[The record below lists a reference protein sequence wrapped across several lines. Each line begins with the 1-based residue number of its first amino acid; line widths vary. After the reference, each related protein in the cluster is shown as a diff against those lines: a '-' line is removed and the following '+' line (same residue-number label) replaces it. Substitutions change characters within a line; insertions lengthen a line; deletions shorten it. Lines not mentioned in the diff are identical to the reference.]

1 MAFLLAH
8 HGRKQLASYTKALER
23 ARERRTEKRI
33 HALRISMKQLRTL
46 LRLAEGI
53 DAVTKPPTAAVR
65 RLLTLFKAA
74 GALREAQ
81 VSTGLVTGFEK
92 LDPADG
98 TVYLAHL
105 KKRRGKAAKILK
117 LALAAMHTR
126 DARKLGKYFASVST
140 DRTHTQERR
149 SARLYVDRELR
160 MAITVVRA
168 GARGEA
174 LHEVRKHLK
183 NAWHTLR
190 LLKDADTLTE
200 RQTTLLQRLGSI
212 QESLGDWHDLQVV
225 YDDLAGLAQQ
235 DEVAVLKKAIGSK
248 LRTQRTRL
256 MRELRVLLP
265 A

>member
-8 HGRKQLASYTKALER
+8 YGRKQLATYIKALER
-23 ARERRTEKRI
+23 ARDRRTEKRI
-33 HALRISMKQLRTL
+33 HALRVSMKQLRTL
-46 LRLAEGI
+46 LRLAEDI
-53 DAVTKPPTAAVR
+53 DAVTRPPDASLR
-65 RLLTLFKAA
+65 RFLGLFKAA
-74 GALREAQ
+74 GTLREAQ
-81 VSTGLVTGFEK
+81 VSTGLLTRFEK

-105 KKRRGKAAKILK
+105 KKKRGKAGKALK
-117 LALAAMHTR
+117 QALADMHTR
-126 DARKLGKYFASVST
+126 DARKLGKYFASVSS

-149 SARLYVDRELR
+149 SARLYVDREMR
-160 MAITVVRA
+160 KATVVVST

-212 QESLGDWHDLQVV
+212 QECLGDWHDLQVV

-235 DEVAVLKKAIGSK
+235 DEVAVLKQAISSK

-256 MRELRVLLP
+256 LRELRLLLP

>member
-8 HGRKQLASYTKALER
+8 YGRKQLATYTKALER

-53 DAVTKPPTAAVR
+53 DAVTKPPTTAVR

-74 GALREAQ
+74 GGVREAQ
-81 VSTGLVTGFEK
+81 VSTGLVTCFEE
-92 LDPADG
+92 LNTADG
-98 TVYLAHL
+98 TTYLAHL
-105 KKRRGKAAKILK
+105 KKMRGKAAKVLK
-117 LALAAMHTR
+117 QALADMHTR

-149 SARLYVDRELR
+149 SARLYVDREMR
-160 MAITVVRA
+160 MAMTVVCA

-225 YDDLAGLAQQ
+225 YDDLAGLSQPEELALLKQ
-235 DEVAVLKKAIGSK
+235 AVGYKLKG
-248 LRTQRTRL
+248 QRTKL
-256 MRELRVLLP
+256 MRELRTVL
-265 A
+265 AV